1 MILGA
6 TSIVLGIFIGVMG
19 WREKGRIPSFNL
31 LPLVAVFAGLSS
43 FVLLIDRVGI
53 IPAVCALIL
62 VGSLAGH
69 EKNWTSTVLLAFVF
83 SILSWLIFSII
94 LELPVVGVRGLI

>member
-43 FVLLIDRVGI
+43 FVMWVDRVGSI
-53 IPAVCALIL
+53 QGVCARIL

-69 EKNWTSTVLLAFVF
+69 EKKCMSTVRLAFVF
-83 SILSWLIFSII
+83 SILSWLIFAII
-94 LELPVVGVRGLI
+94 LEQPVVGVRGLI